1 LNKFHLK
8 TFKNPEKMPRITEE
22 MLRKRAEHNE
32 GMLTTLEEVALH
44 QFEIEKIENLDKLCR
59 HLKILLLQNNIIE
72 KIENVSKLK
81 ELNYLNL
88 ALNNICLIENLE
100 GCESLKKLDMTANF
114 IDLDDYELSMKNLKE
129 VSSIR
134 ELYLTGNPITE

>member
-1 LNKFHLK
+1 
-8 TFKNPEKMPRITEE
+8 MPRITEE

-59 HLKILLLQNNIIE
+59 HLKILLLQNNIIQ

-88 ALNNICLIENLE
+88 ALNNLPDRKFGVLQ
-100 GCESLKKLDMTANF
+100 SLKKLDMTANF
-114 IDLDDYELSMKNLKE
+114 IDLEDYELSMKNLKE
-129 VSSIR
+129 VSSMR
-134 ELYLTGNPITE
+134 ELYRTGFFQ